1 MMLYPPM
8 ADLIEKVGSN
18 YLLVNL
24 VARRAREIAGTAE
37 ETEEILDKKP
47 VSIAIDEVYSG
58 KLTIE
63 EDNA

>member
-8 ADLIEKVGSN
+8 SALVDKVGSN

-24 VARRAREIAGTAE
+24 VARRARDIAQKAE
-37 ETEEILDKKP
+37 DNEEVLDKKP

-58 KLTIE
+58 KLTLDRTDE
-63 EDNA
+63 